1 MVQDAEDSYYLNS
14 KYILELVKRAY
25 ELFMR
30 SEVEEKRELLKLTL
44 SNLTL
49 DGKTVRFQVQKPFD
63 TILEHADGMLWG
75 GIWDSNPRP
84 CLPQRHALTS

>member
-14 KYILELVKRAY
+14 KYILELVQRAY

-30 SEVEEKRELLKLTL
+30 SEVEEKRELIKLTL

-49 DGKTVRFQVQKPFD
+49 DGKTVQFQVQKPFD
-63 TILEHADGMLWG
+63 TILKHADGMLWG
-75 GIWDSNPRP
+75 GIPDSNRRPR
-84 CLPQRHALTS
+84 LPQRRALTN